1 MAKFC
6 TKCGKELVDGKP
18 CNCTENINTVV
29 NTGSS
34 VVNDVLN
41 LVKGMFTVPVDTMK
55 SFIQESNFNNALIS
69 IGINAVAVAIF
80 ICILCKEMIAT
91 LFDIIGMSNPLSFYM
106 SGSSNIE
113 IPYVKIA
120 LISIIVAIVMQA
132 LIAGIA
138 YLMSAKLFKNQ
149 TSYKTM
155 ITWLGANAG
164 LSTIVYLVTAVCL
177 LINFQIALAVFVAG
191 SILSICYMYKGLKF
205 ACDTDENKLA
215 YILMPA
221 LLITTFVLV
230 YIVPKIMM

>member
-18 CNCTENINTVV
+18 CNCTENTNAVV
-29 NTGSS
+29 TGGSS
-34 VVNDVLN
+34 IVNDILN
-41 LVKGMFTVPVDTMK
+41 LVRGMFTAPVDTMK

-69 IGINAVAVAIF
+69 IGINAVAAAIF

-91 LFDIIGMSNPLSFYM
+91 LLDIMGMSNPLSFYM

-120 LISIIVAIVMQA
+120 LISMIVVIAVHA
-132 LIAGIA
+132 LIAGFA

-149 TSYKTM
+149 TSYKIM

-164 LSTIVYLVTAVCL
+164 LLTIVYLVTAVCL
-177 LINFQIALAVFVAG
+177 LINFQLALLIYVAG
-191 SILSICYMYKGLKF
+191 SILNLCYMYKGLKF

-215 YILMPA
+215 YILMPS
-221 LLITTFVLV
+221 LLVTVFVMV
-230 YIVPKIMM
+230 YIFPKIMM